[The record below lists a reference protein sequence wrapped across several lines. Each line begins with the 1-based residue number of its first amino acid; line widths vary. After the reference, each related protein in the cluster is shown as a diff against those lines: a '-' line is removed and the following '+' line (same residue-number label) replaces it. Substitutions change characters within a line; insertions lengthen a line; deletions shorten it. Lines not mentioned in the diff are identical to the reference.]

1 MAAGIL
7 ITVREG
13 LEAFLVVGILLA
25 YLRRARAF
33 SAAPYVWGGTA
44 AGVAVSIAL
53 ALALQALAVQFEG
66 HAAHAFEVVAATI
79 AVPIL
84 TYMVLWMQRH
94 AAGLRGALE
103 ARAQAALG
111 SGQILALAALA
122 FITVLREGLET
133 AVFLAA
139 LPPGASGLLSG
150 AGVGL
155 VLAAAIAAALFLGA
169 LRLNLRRFFV
179 VTGYLLIL
187 IAAGLC
193 AHIFMALH
201 ELGMPAVIEQVWST
215 KWLLDSESLAGRV
228 LHAFMGYHDEPSLL
242 QVLAYFGY
250 LGFVGRAFHRAVRES
265 RDRTASVP
273 AAGPSTGPAAA
284 EALHRRQ
291 AV

>member
-25 YLRRARAF
+25 YLRRAQAAV
-33 SAAPYVWGGTA
+33 AAPYVWGGTA
-44 AGVAVSIAL
+44 VGVGVSLAL
-53 ALALQALAVQFEG
+53 ALALQALALRFEG
-66 HAAHAFEVVAATI
+66 AAAEAFEAVAAAV

-94 AAGLRGALE
+94 AAGLKGTLE
-103 ARAQAALG
+103 ARARDALG
-111 SGQILALAALA
+111 SGQLLALAGLA
-122 FITVLREGLET
+122 FVTVLREGIET

-139 LPPGASGLLSG
+139 LPAGAPGLLPGAGL
-150 AGVGL
+150 GL
-155 VLAAAIAAALFLGA
+155 VLAAGITAALFLGA

-201 ELGMPAVIEQVWST
+201 ELGVPQIVDHLWST
-215 KWLLDSESLAGRV
+215 KQYLDAEGLLGKV

-242 QVLAYFGY
+242 QALAYFGY
-250 LGFVGRAFHRAVRES
+250 LGVMGRAFHRAVRES
-265 RDRTASVP
+265 GARRTPAPASP
-273 AAGPSTGPAAA
+273 ARA
-284 EALHRRQ
+284 EALQ
-291 AV
+291 GGQEPVA